1 MTQPLEDPPATE
13 YEEQEEPA
21 PGEEHRTP
29 DEYQEY
35 GAGPPPTEHEEPPP
49 PPPTP
54 PTPAAAAAAAPTE
67 AEVPGAGPAQV
78 AHGGRDLRGDTAL
91 LPLSLRDRFR
101 LRAVLR
107 RPEHPYQ
114 AAVYRVEDDRGT
126 HILKWYHRGHGPDR
140 TVWELLHDRPRRHLT
155 QFTETDETG
164 AGGHPYDL
172 VPSYGET
179 DLARYLR
186 DNPGPVDP
194 GLIQRVVGQLHEALT
209 TLHELN
215 IVHRDLS
222 PANVVLGS
230 LDPDAPNALDL
241 TLVDF
246 AVSAYEPAERYTR
259 NERWVGTALY
269 MSPQASLR
277 NQLIHPPADWWS
289 LGMIVAEMA
298 GGRHPVP
305 FTDNDFVREEISSR
319 APDLALVTDARL
331 RLLCMGLLTRDPE
344 HRWGTDEVAQWLVG
358 GRPPIAPWE
367 EGTAPGAS
375 DPAEDPGIEP
385 YPFLGE
391 QYTRPKQLAKAFSDN
406 WRQTQ
411 HTLARRRSRG
421 EFTGWLRQFEN
432 RPGFDADELAALL
445 ALLETEPRPATLVRL
460 ISWLGPTLDASYRG
474 WPLDPEGLG
483 GLLRTAGRGDEF
495 ALSLVKDLQDH
506 TILPLLEQ
514 RPGGE
519 GLAKVHERWLTAR
532 SRWEHTVEQVITESP
547 LLRAARAEV
556 RTATR
561 LDRTRLTALLSQA
574 AAPEAQGRQ
583 LRDRTA
589 RAQAALDQPVAWYD
603 RLLRDPDDLVRL
615 QLAEW
620 LAGYAAQESAE
631 AQGRIDE
638 QRAALRTE
646 RDLDV
651 ATLWVR
657 RADMLP
663 TLGWALGGAMV
674 LVCPWILV
682 IGLSDLA
689 GWSAQS
695 TVLTAWML
703 ALPAAAAV
711 PALELWA
718 AYRIGS
724 PFYHPNRSLAGLL
737 IRRALP
743 AARFIRAPGARFPVR
758 GLLIL
763 LPLGL
768 MWLTVAYAAWVWP
781 LATVAALTWWTWHRL
796 RGWRRYVAELRG
808 RDDRAHPGRRGT
820 AATMPRTGHQL

>member
-1 MTQPLEDPPATE
+1 M
-13 YEEQEEPA
+13 
-21 PGEEHRTP
+21 
-29 DEYQEY
+29 
-35 GAGPPPTEHEEPPP
+35 
-49 PPPTP
+49 
-54 PTPAAAAAAAPTE
+54 
-67 AEVPGAGPAQV
+67 
-78 AHGGRDLRGDTAL
+78 
-91 LPLSLRDRFR
+91 
-101 LRAVLR
+101 LR

-367 EGTAPGAS
+367 EGTAPAHR
-375 DPAEDPGIEP
+375 
-385 YPFLGE
+385 
-391 QYTRPKQLAKAFSDN
+391 TRPRTRASSRIRSSASSTPGRSS
-406 WRQTQ
+406 WP
-411 HTLARRRSRG
+411 RRSAT
-421 EFTGWLRQFEN
+421 TGG
-432 RPGFDADELAALL
+432 RPS
-445 ALLETEPRPATLVRL
+445 TP
-460 ISWLGPTLDASYRG
+460 W
-474 WPLDPEGLG
+474 
-483 GLLRTAGRGDEF
+483 
-495 ALSLVKDLQDH
+495 
-506 TILPLLEQ
+506 
-514 RPGGE
+514 PGGAAE
-519 GLAKVHERWLTAR
+519 G
-532 SRWEHTVEQVITESP
+532 SSP
-547 LLRAARAEV
+547 
-556 RTATR
+556 
-561 LDRTRLTALLSQA
+561 
-574 AAPEAQGRQ
+574 
-583 LRDRTA
+583 
-589 RAQAALDQPVAWYD
+589 
-603 RLLRDPDDLVRL
+603 
-615 QLAEW
+615 
-620 LAGYAAQESAE
+620 AGCAS
-631 AQGRIDE
+631 
-638 QRAALRTE
+638 
-646 RDLDV
+646 
-651 ATLWVR
+651 
-657 RADMLP
+657 
-663 TLGWALGGAMV
+663 
-674 LVCPWILV
+674 
-682 IGLSDLA
+682 S
-689 GWSAQS
+689 
-695 TVLTAWML
+695 
-703 ALPAAAAV
+703 
-711 PALELWA
+711 
-718 AYRIGS
+718 
-724 PFYHPNRSLAGLL
+724 
-737 IRRALP
+737 
-743 AARFIRAPGARFPVR
+743 
-758 GLLIL
+758 
-763 LPLGL
+763 
-768 MWLTVAYAAWVWP
+768 
-781 LATVAALTWWTWHRL
+781 
-796 RGWRRYVAELRG
+796 
-808 RDDRAHPGRRGT
+808 
-820 AATMPRTGHQL
+820 RTGRASTPTNWPRCSPSWKPSPDPPRWSG